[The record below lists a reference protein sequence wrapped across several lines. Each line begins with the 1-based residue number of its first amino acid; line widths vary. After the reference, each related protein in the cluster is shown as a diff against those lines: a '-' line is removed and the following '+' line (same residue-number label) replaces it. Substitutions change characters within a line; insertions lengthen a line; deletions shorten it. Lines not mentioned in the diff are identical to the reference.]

1 MSDDDILTVQQ
12 LAARLGPGA
21 KPGTLRKMHSE
32 GLIPSIPYGPKL
44 GARRFIERDVREAL
58 AQLNKPLRPYHP
70 RKEKAQAGTA
80 PRDAA

>member
-58 AQLNKPLRPYHP
+58 AQLNKPLRPYYP
-70 RKEKAQAGTA
+70 RKQQADPATKVSE
-80 PRDAA
+80 